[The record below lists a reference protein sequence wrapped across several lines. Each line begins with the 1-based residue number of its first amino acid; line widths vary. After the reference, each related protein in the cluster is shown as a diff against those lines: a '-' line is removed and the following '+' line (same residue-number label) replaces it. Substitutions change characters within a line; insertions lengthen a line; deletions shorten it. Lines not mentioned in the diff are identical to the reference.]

1 MASYLENQIKDWHNR
16 GIIAD
21 DVAAALLA
29 DIGRSGA
36 TACSERAKPFSFFRI
51 VAIFAAISFAAA
63 IVMFISANWEA
74 IPRLAK
80 VAGIMVLIAGGLI
93 GGAVIRARG
102 GRYGHRLEEAAYLVG
117 GAAYVGGVALV
128 GQMYHLPGDIGQA
141 MFGFALG
148 LGLAGLAVR
157 SHVLATGALGA
168 IAWWYLETPAPENL
182 IDANFAIFAAF
193 CVAGYALAR
202 FGGLPWLRWGAA
214 AAFLIGLVPFLFS
227 VLEAIADF
235 YQGLPDGV
243 RLALWLALL
252 AASLAGLWL
261 ARRTDDPAP
270 AFWRRP
276 TTAFGAGLIALLALH
291 VESGDLLPLLV
302 VGPMTL
308 GFALYALFTHG
319 ARSRTIRYVSYAIFV
334 GEIFFLYGE
343 TVASLLGTA
352 GFFLAVGVTLTLIAG
367 GIYWAERR
375 FKRRA
380 ANKEQADG

>member
-16 GIIAD
+16 GIISD

-29 DIGRSGA
+29 DIGKSGA
-36 TACSERAKPFSFFRI
+36 TARDKGGQPFSFFRI

-80 VAGIMVLIAGGLI
+80 VGGMMALIAGGLI
-93 GGAVIRARG
+93 GGAVIGTRG
-102 GRYGHRLEEAAYLVG
+102 GRHGRWLEEAAYLVA

-148 LGLAGLAVR
+148 LGLAGLAAR
-157 SHVLATGALGA
+157 SHVLAGAALGA
-168 IAWWYLETPAPENL
+168 IAWWYLETPTPEEL
-182 IDANFAIFAAF
+182 VDADFAVFAAF
-193 CVAGYALAR
+193 CAAGYALAR
-202 FGGLPWLRWGAA
+202 FGKMPWLRWVAA
-214 AAFLIGLVPFLFS
+214 AAFVIGLIPFLLS

-235 YQGLPDGV
+235 YEGLPDGV
-243 RLALWLALL
+243 RLTLWLVLL

-261 ARRTDDPAP
+261 ARRSGDPAP

-276 TTAFGAGLIALLALH
+276 ATAFGAGLIALLALH

-308 GFALYALFTHG
+308 GFALSALFAHG
-319 ARSRTIRYVSYAIFV
+319 ARSRTIRYVAYALFV
-334 GEIFFLYGE
+334 GEILFLYGE

-380 ANKEQADG
+380 GEKERADG

>member
-21 DVAAALLA
+21 DVATALLA
-29 DIGRSGA
+29 DIGQNDAAAHNNRA
-36 TACSERAKPFSFFRI
+36 TPFSFFRI

-93 GGAVIRARG
+93 GGAVVGSRG
-102 GRYGHRLEEAAYLVG
+102 GRHARWLEEAAYLVA

-168 IAWWYLETPAPENL
+168 ICWWYLETPAPENL
-182 IDANFAIFAAF
+182 VDADFAIFAVF
-193 CVAGYALAR
+193 CAAGYALAR
-202 FGGLPWLRWGAA
+202 FGGMARLRWVAA
-214 AAFLIGLVPFLFS
+214 AAFVIGLLPFVLE

-235 YQGLPDGV
+235 YEGLPDAMQ
-243 RLALWLALL
+243 LALWLALL
-252 AASLAGLWL
+252 VLSIGGLWIS
-261 ARRTDDPAP
+261 RDPEDLEP
-270 AFWRRP
+270 SFWVRP
-276 TTAFGAGLIALLALH
+276 GTAFGAGLIALFALH

-319 ARSRTIRYVSYAIFV
+319 ARSRTIRYVSYAVFV
-334 GEIFFLYGE
+334 GEILFLYAE

-352 GFFLAVGVTLTLIAG
+352 GFFLAVGVTLTLIAV
-367 GIYWAERR
+367 GIYWVERR

-380 ANKEQADG
+380 EKGEHGDG

>member
-1 MASYLENQIKDWHNR
+1 MASYLENQIKDWHKR
-16 GIIAD
+16 GIITD

-29 DIGRSGA
+29 DIGQSG
-36 TACSERAKPFSFFRI
+36 TTDRDDGAKPFSFFRI
-51 VAIFAAISFAAA
+51 VAVFAAISFAAA

-80 VAGIMVLIAGGLI
+80 VGGIMVLIAGGLI
-93 GGAVIRARG
+93 GGALIGARG
-102 GRYGHRLEEAAYLVG
+102 GRHGRWLEEAAYLVAG
-117 GAAYVGGVALV
+117 GAYVGGVALV

-157 SHVLATGALGA
+157 SHVLATAALGA
-168 IAWWYLETPAPENL
+168 IAWWYLETPAPEDL
-182 IDANFAIFAAF
+182 IDTDFAVFAAF
-193 CVAGYALAR
+193 CAAGYALAR
-202 FGGLPWLRWGAA
+202 FGDMPWLRWVSA
-214 AAFLIGLVPFLFS
+214 AAFVIGLVPFLFT

-235 YQGLPDGV
+235 YEGLPDGV
-243 RLALWLALL
+243 RLTLWLAVL

-261 ARRTDDPAP
+261 ARRADDPAP
-270 AFWRRP
+270 SFWRRP
-276 TTAFGAGLIALLALH
+276 VTAFSAGLIALLALH

-308 GFALYALFTHG
+308 GFALYALFIHG
-319 ARSRTIRYVSYAIFV
+319 ARSRTIRYVSYAVFV
-334 GEIFFLYGE
+334 GEILFLYGE

-352 GFFLAVGVTLTLIAG
+352 GFFLAVAVTLTLIAG

-380 ANKEQADG
+380 ANEEQADG

>member
-16 GIIAD
+16 GVITDAVSD
-21 DVAAALLA
+21 ALLA
-29 DIGRSGA
+29 DIGQSGA
-36 TACSERAKPFSFFRI
+36 TTREESTQPFSFFRI
-51 VAIFAAISFAAA
+51 VAIFATISFAAA

-74 IPRLAK
+74 IPRLVK
-80 VAGIMVLIAGGLI
+80 VGGIMVLIAGGLI
-93 GGAVIRARG
+93 GGAVIGARG
-102 GRYGHRLEEAAYLVG
+102 GRYGRWLEEAAYLVA

-157 SHVLATGALGA
+157 SHVLAGAALGA
-168 IAWWYLETPAPENL
+168 IAWWYLETPSPENL
-182 IDANFAIFAAF
+182 ASANFAIFAAF
-193 CVAGYALAR
+193 CAAGYALAR
-202 FGGLPWLRWGAA
+202 FGGMPWLRWGAA
-214 AAFLIGLVPFLFS
+214 AAFVIGLIPLLLD

-235 YQGLPDGV
+235 YEGLPDAV

-252 AASLAGLWL
+252 VLSIGRLWISK
-261 ARRTDDPAP
+261 DPDEP
-270 AFWRRP
+270 KPSFWRRP
-276 TTAFGAGLIALLALH
+276 GTAFGAGLIALLALH
-291 VESGDLLPLLV
+291 VESEDLLPLLV

-319 ARSRTIRYVSYAIFV
+319 ARSQAIRYPSYVVFV
-334 GEIFFLYGE
+334 GEILFLYGE

-352 GFFLAVGVTLTLIAG
+352 GFFLAVGLTLTLIAG

-375 FKRRA
+375 FRRRTA
-380 ANKEQADG
+380 REEQADG

>member
-21 DVAAALLA
+21 DVADALLS
-29 DIGRSGA
+29 DIGQSAATTRDEGA
-36 TACSERAKPFSFFRI
+36 QPFSFFRI

-74 IPRLAK
+74 IPRLMK
-80 VAGIMVLIAGGLI
+80 VGGIMVLIAAGLV
-93 GGAVIRARG
+93 GGAVTGARG
-102 GRYGHRLEEAAYLVG
+102 GRYGRMLEEAAYLVA

-148 LGLAGLAVR
+148 LGVAGLAVR
-157 SHVLATGALGA
+157 SHVLTAGALGA
-168 IAWWYLETPAPENL
+168 IAWWYVKTPAPENL
-182 IDANFAIFAAF
+182 IDVNFAIFAAF
-193 CVAGYALAR
+193 CAAGHALAR
-202 FGGLPWLRWGAA
+202 FGGMPRLRWVAA
-214 AAFLIGLVPFLFS
+214 AAFVIGLVPFLFS

-235 YQGLPDGV
+235 YEGLPDGV
-243 RLALWLALL
+243 RLALWLVLL

-261 ARRTDDPAP
+261 ARGADEPAP
-270 AFWRRP
+270 SFWRRP
-276 TTAFGAGLIALLALH
+276 ATAFGAGLIALLAMH
-291 VESGDLLPLLV
+291 VESDDLLPLLV

-319 ARSRTIRYVSYAIFV
+319 ARSQAIRYVSYAVFV
-334 GEIFFLYGE
+334 GEILFLYAE
-343 TVASLLGTA
+343 TVATLLGTA

-380 ANKEQADG
+380 ANREQADG